1 MSNTILLTVGLV
13 HVLFKFN
20 HNNEAESISTILRQ
34 SGQGSGERR
43 GNYACIMPKN
53 ILHNI
58 GIRVFTAKSSASNKV
73 QCIHM
78 YNSCQ

>member
-53 ILHNI
+53 ILHN
-58 GIRVFTAKSSASNKV
+58 RHKS
-73 QCIHM
+73 I
-78 YNSCQ
+78 YCQVVGFKQGTVYTHV